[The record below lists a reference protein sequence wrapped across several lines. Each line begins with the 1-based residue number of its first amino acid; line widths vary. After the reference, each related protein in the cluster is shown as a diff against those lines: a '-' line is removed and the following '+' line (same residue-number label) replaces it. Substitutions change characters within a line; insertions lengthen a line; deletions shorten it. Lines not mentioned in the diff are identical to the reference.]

1 MNHINIKKFPS
12 NKHFLLT
19 KEGLDELKSELDSL
33 RRERFVLCNELRM
46 LDPDERKDHILSTD
60 AIKMLEI
67 NEAEVEKIA
76 EVLQNSQTLD
86 KDENPSDVRLG
97 STVNLRFGKHEVEYM
112 LVDSIEANPSAH
124 KISEKSP
131 LGRALLGRHINEYI
145 RFKAPRGKIYRYKL
159 EYIA

>member
-1 MNHINIKKFPS
+1 MNHINIKQFPS

-33 RRERFVLCNELRM
+33 RRERYSLCNELRM
-46 LDPDERKDHILSTD
+46 LDPDEKKDHILSTD

-86 KDENPSDVRLG
+86 KDDNPSDVHIG
-97 STVNLRFGKHEVEYM
+97 STVNLRFGNHTVEYK

-131 LGRALLGRHINEYI
+131 LGRALLGRHTHDSI
-145 RFKAPRGKIYRYKL
+145 RFRAPKGKVYRYKL